1 MRHLTPFLIAPALLI
16 AGCQPPPSKPS
27 AEVLSSQSTAAA
39 AEPLV
44 AKCRA
49 EFMKSL
55 AGLPVTSLG
64 GPSVTNWGD
73 AITVR
78 LEAQPVDPNIIDA
91 KLYSCDF
98 DNGVMTRH
106 GPA

>member
-1 MRHLTPFLIAPALLI
+1 MPFLFMPALLL
-16 AGCQPPPSKPS
+16 AGCQPGGPG
-27 AEVLSSQSTAAA
+27 AEIRSSQSTASA
-39 AEPLV
+39 AEPMV
-44 AKCRA
+44 ALCRA

-55 AGLPVTSLG
+55 GGLPVTSLG
-64 GPSVTNWGD
+64 GPSVTNFGD
-73 AITVR
+73 AISVR

-98 DNGVMTRH
+98 EQGQMTHH

>member
-1 MRHLTPFLIAPALLI
+1 LRQFLPFLFAPALLL
-16 AGCQPPPSKPS
+16 AGCQPTPSAPS
-27 AEVLSSQSTAAA
+27 AEVRSSQNTAAA

-44 AKCRA
+44 ARCRA

-55 AGLPVTSLG
+55 GGLKVTSLG
-64 GPSVTNWGD
+64 GPSVTNFGD

-78 LEAQPVDPNIIDA
+78 LEAQPVDPNLIDA

-98 DNGVMTRH
+98 EKGELTQH

>member
-1 MRHLTPFLIAPALLI
+1 LRHLLPFLFAPALLL

-27 AEVLSSQSTAAA
+27 AAVLSSQSTAAA

-44 AKCRA
+44 AQCRT
-49 EFMKSL
+49 EFMRTL
-55 AGLPVTSLG
+55 AGLQVTSLG
-64 GPSVTNWGD
+64 GPSVTNFGN
-73 AITVR
+73 AITIR

-91 KLYSCDF
+91 RLYSCDF
-98 DNGVMTRH
+98 EQGEMTRH

>member
-1 MRHLTPFLIAPALLI
+1 MPFLFAPALLL
-16 AGCQPPPSKPS
+16 AGCQPPPSRPS
-27 AEVLSSQSTAAA
+27 AAALSSQNTAAA

-55 AGLPVTSLG
+55 GGLPVAPLG
-64 GPSVTNWGD
+64 GPSVTNFGD
-73 AITVR
+73 AIVIR

-98 DNGVMTRH
+98 EQGQMTRH